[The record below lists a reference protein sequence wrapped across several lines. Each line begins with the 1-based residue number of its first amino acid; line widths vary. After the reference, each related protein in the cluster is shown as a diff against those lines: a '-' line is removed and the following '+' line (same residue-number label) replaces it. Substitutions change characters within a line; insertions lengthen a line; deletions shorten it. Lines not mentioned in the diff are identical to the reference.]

1 MQKYFKSKR
10 SATSGLNIY
19 VLLENHIL
27 TENKRYFFFRKF
39 ISDLKKKVMNTA
51 ELKINL
57 INQIANMTDKVRLK
71 ELLQLLD
78 FQKDESVYL
87 TTSEEKEALLEAQK
101 QIDKGEVVSHD
112 EVQKEIMQ
120 WLNK

>member
-1 MQKYFKSKR
+1 
-10 SATSGLNIY
+10 
-19 VLLENHIL
+19 
-27 TENKRYFFFRKF
+27 
-39 ISDLKKKVMNTA
+39 MNTA

-87 TTSEEKEALLEAQK
+87 TTSEEKEVLLEAQK

>member
-1 MQKYFKSKR
+1 
-10 SATSGLNIY
+10 
-19 VLLENHIL
+19 
-27 TENKRYFFFRKF
+27 
-39 ISDLKKKVMNTA
+39 MNTA

-78 FQKDESVYL
+78 FQKDESVYH
-87 TTSEEKEALLEAQK
+87 TTSEEKEALTEAQK
-101 QIDKGEVVSHD
+101 QIDRGEVVSHD

>member
-1 MQKYFKSKR
+1 
-10 SATSGLNIY
+10 
-19 VLLENHIL
+19 
-27 TENKRYFFFRKF
+27 
-39 ISDLKKKVMNTA
+39 MNTA

-112 EVQKEIMQ
+112 EVQKEMMQ